1 MFRELSESCRSPSNR
16 GNSAFLGFSQE
27 QNRTK
32 KQVKRLKEHRASGN
46 LSKCPIDGWLQGP
59 EKVSAPLHI
68 LFPDFCLGSPF
79 LLSPIFPLFLESLKM
94 CKCWSTLRQWDLVL
108 IRPSFC
114 NYKKYVHWRMLPEPI
129 IESLCRVYFP
139 KKLTWKLRKPVKSDW
154 KLIKR
159 FLWEEKET
167 ESIYKLPVQSNPVGS
182 SRSTRCQ
189 KSHYK
194 VPYKRTRQ
202 LGDAETSHF
211 NSRFQI
217 DFHLGQASFL
227 SRGAWNG
234 HLRLFRKLYSCRK
247 NQTQQNHQWFFTKKS
262 RIIVSPQK
270 NPPYFFLAS
279 PVFCSKSFMFS
290 EYPRHAPLD
299 GVDTM
304 GRWPKS
310 PVFGVRED
318 GLNI

>member
-1 MFRELSESCRSPSNR
+1 MPHR
-16 GNSAFLGFSQE
+16 
-27 QNRTK
+27 
-32 KQVKRLKEHRASGN
+32 RLAS
-46 LSKCPIDGWLQGP
+46 GP

-68 LFPDFCLGSPF
+68 LFPCFCLGSPF
-79 LLSPIFPLFLESLKM
+79 LLSPMFPLFLESLKM

-114 NYKKYVHWRMLPEPI
+114 NYKKYFHWRMLPEPI

-202 LGDAETSHF
+202 LGVMQKRHTSTLGFRSISISAKH
-211 NSRFQI
+211 RFCPEELEMGTFVCFGSYI
-217 DFHLGQASFL
+217 AAAKIKHSKIINGFL
-227 SRGAWNG
+227 
-234 HLRLFRKLYSCRK
+234 
-247 NQTQQNHQWFFTKKS
+247 
-262 RIIVSPQK
+262 QK
-270 NPPYFFLAS
+270 NLA
-279 PVFCSKSFMFS
+279 
-290 EYPRHAPLD
+290 
-299 GVDTM
+299 
-304 GRWPKS
+304 
-310 PVFGVRED
+310 
-318 GLNI
+318 